1 MDVEQDPSLELK
13 QPTGLSSA
21 EARVRLEQEGYNELP
36 STRQRSTFAI
46 AVEVAREPMFLLLIV
61 SVAIYLG
68 LGDLREALVL
78 SLSLFVIF
86 GITDF
91 SGKKNRARLGGF
103 ARSFEPARPCHSR
116 WRAAADRGT

>member
-1 MDVEQDPSLELK
+1 MDGQQNFPPELK
-13 QPTGLSSA
+13 TLTGLSSA
-21 EARVRLEQEGYNELP
+21 EARSRLDQEGYNELP

-86 GITDF
+86 GITIF

-103 ARSFEPARPCHSR
+103 ARSFEPA
-116 WRAAADRGT
+116 